1 MCYVFP
7 LYTVFF
13 LCVYI
18 GGCYVSVNVLDFAF
32 VNFRFVYCIY
42 IYAFVDLQTNYM
54 YVVDFESDV
63 CQYIAIPYLGAITN

>member
-32 VNFRFVYCIY
+32 VNFRFRILYIY
-42 IYAFVDLQTNYM
+42 ICIRRFANEL
-54 YVVDFESDV
+54 YVCS
-63 CQYIAIPYLGAITN
+63 